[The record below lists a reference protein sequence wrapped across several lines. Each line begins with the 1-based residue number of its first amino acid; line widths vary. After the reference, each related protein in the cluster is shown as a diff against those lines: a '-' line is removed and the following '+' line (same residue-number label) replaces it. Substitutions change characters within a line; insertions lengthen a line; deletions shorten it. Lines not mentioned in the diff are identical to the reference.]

1 MKIYLAGP
9 DVFFPNPD
17 QWKSKC
23 VACIEAAGH
32 EALVPV
38 DNEVVDSKGIYEA
51 NIKLLNQADAV
62 VANLN
67 PFRGFEPDSGTCFEV
82 GYAIARGV
90 KVIGYVSDGR
100 SQADKLAISDG
111 KGLGMRDGRPIDKN
125 GHFVENFKHPVNL
138 MLAKSCTEI
147 VTGDMEKALALLWG
161 HAV

>member
-1 MKIYLAGP
+1 MAPATASDSLTASIASARLKILLE
-9 DVFFPNPD
+9 
-17 QWKSKC
+17 
-23 VACIEAAGH
+23 IAA
-32 EALVPV
+32 
-38 DNEVVDSKGIYEA
+38 
-51 NIKLLNQADAV
+51 
-62 VANLN
+62 
-67 PFRGFEPDSGTCFEV
+67 
-82 GYAIARGV
+82 YAIARGV